1 MIPANLV
8 ETLAQQ
14 TSPFCWLLS
23 AHYFD
28 GIPIYRGSTYIEGR
42 WKLIQLSSFE
52 IIIVL
57 AVVYFADLQVEC
69 SLTL

>member
-28 GIPIYRGSTYIEGR
+28 GIPIYRGSME
-42 WKLIQLSSFE
+42 
-52 IIIVL
+52 V
-57 AVVYFADLQVEC
+57 D
-69 SLTL
+69 